1 MLKRKAIVLF
11 SGGLDS
17 TACLYWV
24 KERYSDVSLLG
35 FVYGSKEDEV
45 IRKSLNFFSERFNIK
60 KDIIELP
67 FLSQLAKSSGSYLSE
82 SGLNTPMFKDL
93 GEFQKFEK
101 EKISQ
106 KEKMVWVPG
115 RNLLFLSIA
124 SSWADSMKKSIDI
137 IFGANKEE
145 GTIYPD
151 NSLEFV
157 KRMEKAIEIGTL
169 NDIKLIAPF
178 VKNTKKEIAEFMVK
192 QNALIAYSASCYNV
206 KKWTEEGIPIH
217 CGHCEPCMRRI
228 RAFNQA
234 NIEDPT
240 IYETKT

>member
-1 MLKRKAIVLF
+1 M
-11 SGGLDS
+11 
-17 TACLYWV
+17 
-24 KERYSDVSLLG
+24 KE
-35 FVYGSKEDEV
+35 
-45 IRKSLNFFSERFNIK
+45 
-60 KDIIELP
+60 
-67 FLSQLAKSSGSYLSE
+67 
-82 SGLNTPMFKDL
+82 
-93 GEFQKFEK
+93 
-101 EKISQ
+101 
-106 KEKMVWVPG
+106 
-115 RNLLFLSIA
+115 
-124 SSWADSMKKSIDI
+124 SIDI

-206 KKWTEEGIPIH
+206 KKWTEEGIHIH
-217 CGHCEPCMRRI
+217 CGHCEPYMRRI

-240 IYETKT
+240 IYKIKT